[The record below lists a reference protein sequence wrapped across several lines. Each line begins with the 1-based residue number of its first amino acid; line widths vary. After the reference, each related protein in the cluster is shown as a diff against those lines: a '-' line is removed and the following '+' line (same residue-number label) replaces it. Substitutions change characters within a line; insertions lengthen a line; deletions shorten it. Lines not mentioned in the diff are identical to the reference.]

1 MTPQEFM
8 NLLEYIK
15 ENNSWGDKMYEVCH
29 IKKRRAIKYVDSVF
43 DSRDGIVWKII
54 FRDSSDGKDKIF
66 RVENQKD
73 IQLIYDWL
81 NEIIEY

>member
-8 NLLEYIK
+8 KLLEYIK

-43 DSRDGIVWKII
+43 DSRDGIVWMIN

-66 RVENQKD
+66 RIESQKD
-73 IQLIYDWL
+73 IQPIYDWL